1 MPESYA
7 RELPRSRNHDRPLD
21 AYFDDMA
28 STHRLAADEELDL
41 ARQLFE
47 AKAEMWTCLLQA
59 PDKVLRKEV
68 KAVLGEKAPALR
80 RQGEQWPQSVRDALV
95 IADRDCEVA
104 RRLTTWTHTHPE
116 CGINGMELQACINR
130 TRSLRDQFVA
140 ANLGLV
146 VSIARRYERRLFS
159 FSDLIQEGNT
169 GLLKA
174 VDRFDP
180 DRGFRFSTYAVWW
193 IRHSIGRALSDRGRE
208 IRLPVHVA
216 ERQQTLVRARAQF
229 ESKRGRTATPEELA
243 ECTGFTTERV
253 RRLLAAEY
261 TRAVA
266 HDPNTKTSQPVSVEE
281 LPIAQPDYEQALD
294 ATTWAEGLREAVGA
308 LPLMQQQIIR
318 QRFGLDGGAPMTLRE
333 VGKLHD
339 LSRERIRQIQVT
351 ALTCMRETFE
361 GRGLVA

>member
-1 MPESYA
+1 MPETQT
-7 RELPRSRNHDRPLD
+7 REAPRSRNQDRPLD

-28 STHRLAADEELDL
+28 STRRLSAEDEL
-41 ARQLFE
+41 ALSRQLFE
-47 AKAEMWTCLLQA
+47 AKAYMWTCLLQA
-59 PDKVLRKEV
+59 PDNVLRDALKDG
-68 KAVLGEKAPALR
+68 LGDKAPALR
-80 RQGEQWPQSVRDALV
+80 RQDKAWPQNVCNAIV
-95 IADRDCEVA
+95 AADRDGEVA
-104 RRLTTWTHTHPE
+104 RQLATWVHDHPE
-116 CGINGMELQACINR
+116 CGVNGMRLQASINEVR
-130 TRSLRDQFVA
+130 RLRDGFVA

-159 FSDLIQEGNT
+159 FSDLTQEGNT

-193 IRHSIGRALSDRGRE
+193 IRHAIGRALSDRGRE

-216 ERQQTLVRARAQF
+216 ERQQTLVRARAAF
-229 ESKRGRTATPEELA
+229 ESQQGRTATPEELA
-243 ECTGFTTERV
+243 ERTGFTVERV
-253 RRLLAAEY
+253 RRLLAVEY
-261 TRAVA
+261 TRATG
-266 HDPNTKTSQPVSVEE
+266 HDPNTRTSQPVLVED
-281 LPIAQPDYEQALD
+281 LAIAQPEYEDALD
-294 ATTWAEGLREAVGA
+294 AAAWASGLRAAVGA
-308 LPLMQQQIIR
+308 LPLMQQQIIK

-351 ALTCMRETFE
+351 ALTRMRETFE

>member
-1 MPESYA
+1 MPETKA

-28 STHRLAADEELDL
+28 STQRLSADEEIDL
-41 ARQLFE
+41 AHQLFD
-47 AKAEMWTCLLQA
+47 AKAHMWTCLLRA
-59 PDKVLRKEV
+59 PNKIVRTEIKEV
-68 KAVLGEKAPALR
+68 LGAKAPALR
-80 RQGEQWPQSVRDALV
+80 RRGEQWPQSVRDAIV
-95 IADRDCEVA
+95 VADRDGEVA
-104 RRLTTWTHTHPE
+104 RRLTGWVHTHPE
-116 CGINGMELQACINR
+116 CGVNGMELQASINEAR
-130 TRSLRDQFVA
+130 RIRDRFIA

-193 IRHSIGRALSDRGRE
+193 IRHAIGRALSDRGRE

-216 ERQQTLVRARAQF
+216 ERQQTLVRARAAF
-229 ESKRGRTATPEELA
+229 ESKQGRTATAAELA
-243 ECTGFTTERV
+243 ECTGFTVERV
-253 RRLLAAEY
+253 RRLLAVEY
-261 TRAVA
+261 TRATA
-266 HDPNTKTSQPVSVEE
+266 HDPSTNTSQPVLVEE
-281 LPIAQPDYEQALD
+281 LPIPKPEYEEALD
-294 ATTWAEGLREAVGA
+294 ASRWAAGLREAIRS
-308 LPLMQQQIIR
+308 LPLMQQEIIR

-333 VGKLHD
+333 VGRLHD

-351 ALTCMRETFE
+351 ALVRMRESFE

>member
-1 MPESYA
+1 MPEPYA
-7 RELPRSRNHDRPLD
+7 REVPRSRNHDRPLD

-28 STHRLAADEELDL
+28 STQRLSADEELEL
-41 ARQLFE
+41 ARKLFE
-47 AKAEMWTCLLQA
+47 AKAHMWTCLLQA

-68 KAVLGEKAPALR
+68 KDVLGDKAPALR
-80 RQGEQWPQSVRDALV
+80 RRGDAWPQSVRHALV
-95 IADRDCEVA
+95 VADRDCEVA
-104 RRLTTWTHTHPE
+104 RRLTAWVHTHPE
-116 CGINGMELQACINR
+116 CGVNGMELQATINGVR
-130 TRSLRDQFVA
+130 RLRDQFVA

-193 IRHSIGRALSDRGRE
+193 VRHAIGRALSDRGRE

-216 ERQQTLVRARAQF
+216 ERQQTLVRARVAF
-229 ESKRGRTATPEELA
+229 ESKEGRPATPEELA
-243 ECTGFTTERV
+243 ECTGFTVDRV
-253 RRLLAAEY
+253 RRLLAVEY

-266 HDPNTKTSQPVSVEE
+266 HDPNTKTSQPVLVEE
-281 LPIAQPDYEQALD
+281 LPVPRPDYEEALD
-294 ATTWAEGLREAVGA
+294 ATAWADGLREAVGS
-308 LPLMQQQIIR
+308 LPVMQQEIIR

-333 VGKLHD
+333 VGRLHD

-351 ALTCMRETFE
+351 ALTRMRETFE

>member
-1 MPESYA
+1 MPETNA

-28 STHRLAADEELDL
+28 STKRLSADEELDL
-41 ARQLFE
+41 ARHLFD
-47 AKAEMWTCLLQA
+47 AKAHMWTCLLQA
-59 PDKVLRKEV
+59 PDKVLRAEIKD
-68 KAVLGEKAPALR
+68 VLGDKAPALR
-80 RQGEQWPQSVRDALV
+80 RRGEQWPQSVRDAIV
-95 IADRDCEVA
+95 VADRDGEVA
-104 RRLTTWTHTHPE
+104 RRLTAWVHTHPE
-116 CGINGMELQACINR
+116 CGVNGMKLQASVNGVSR
-130 TRSLRDQFVA
+130 LRDQFVA

-193 IRHSIGRALSDRGRE
+193 IRHAIGRALSDRGRE

-229 ESKRGRTATPEELA
+229 ESKKGRTATPEELA
-243 ECTGFTTERV
+243 ECTGFTVDRV
-253 RRLLAAEY
+253 RRLLAVEY
-261 TRAVA
+261 TRAIA
-266 HDPNTKTSQPVSVEE
+266 HDPNTKTSQPVLVDD
-281 LPIAQPDYEQALD
+281 LPIPKPEYEEALD
-294 ATTWAEGLREAVGA
+294 ATTWAAGLREAVRS
-308 LPLMQQQIIR
+308 LPLMQQEIIR

-351 ALTCMRETFE
+351 ALVRMRETFQ

>member
-7 RELPRSRNHDRPLD
+7 REVPRSRNQDRPLD

-28 STHRLAADEELDL
+28 STQRLSADEELDL

-47 AKAEMWTCLLQA
+47 AKAHMWTCLLQA
-59 PDKVLRKEV
+59 PDAVLRKIV
-68 KAVLGEKAPALR
+68 KDVLGDKAPTLR
-80 RQGEQWPQSVRDALV
+80 KRDDQWPRSVCDTLV
-95 IADRDCEVA
+95 AADRDCEVA
-104 RRLTTWTHTHPE
+104 RRLTAWVHTHPE
-116 CGINGMELQACINR
+116 CGVNGMELQASINR
-130 TRSLRDQFVA
+130 VRGLRDQFVA

-146 VSIARRYERRLFS
+146 VSIARRYERRLFA

-193 IRHSIGRALSDRGRE
+193 IRHAIGRALSDRGRE

-216 ERQQTLVRARAQF
+216 ERQQTLVRARVAF
-229 ESKRGRTATPEELA
+229 ESKQGRAATPEELA
-243 ECTGFTTERV
+243 ECTGFTVERV
-253 RRLLAAEY
+253 RRLLAVEY
-261 TRAVA
+261 TRAIA
-266 HDPNTKTSQPVSVEE
+266 HDPNTKTSQPVLVEE
-281 LPIAQPDYEQALD
+281 LPVPKPEYEEALD
-294 ATTWAEGLREAVGA
+294 ATAWADGLREAVGL

-318 QRFGLDGGAPMTLRE
+318 QRFGLDGAAPMTLRE

-351 ALTCMRETFE
+351 ALSRMRETFA

>member
-7 RELPRSRNHDRPLD
+7 REVPRSRNQDRPLD
-21 AYFDDMA
+21 AYFDDMS
-28 STHRLAADEELDL
+28 STQRLSADEELDL
-41 ARQLFE
+41 ARRLTG
-47 AKAEMWTCLLQA
+47 AKASIWTCLLQA
-59 PDKVLRKEV
+59 PDKVLRKEI
-68 KAVLGEKAPALR
+68 KAVLGDKAPPLR
-80 RQGEQWPQSVRDALV
+80 KRGDQWPQSVRDALV
-95 IADRDCEVA
+95 AADRDCEVA
-104 RRLTTWTHTHPE
+104 RRLTAWVHTHPE
-116 CGINGMELQACINR
+116 CGVNGMELQASINR
-130 TRSLRDQFVA
+130 ARQLRDQFVA

-193 IRHSIGRALSDRGRE
+193 IRHAIGRALSDRGRE

-216 ERQQTLVRARAQF
+216 ERQQTLVRARVQF
-229 ESKRGRTATPEELA
+229 ESQQGRPATPEELA
-243 ECTGFTTERV
+243 ECTGFTVERV
-253 RRLLAAEY
+253 RRLLAVEY
-261 TRAVA
+261 TRAIA
-266 HDPNTKTSQPVSVEE
+266 HDPTTKTSQPVLVEE
-281 LPIAQPDYEQALD
+281 LPIPCPEYEEALD
-294 ATTWAEGLREAVGA
+294 ATAWSDGLREAVGS
-308 LPLMQQQIIR
+308 LPVMQQEIIR
-318 QRFGLDGGAPMTLRE
+318 QRFGLDGSAPMTLRE

-351 ALTCMRETFE
+351 ALNRMRETFA